1 MNTSKVEPTA
11 GEVHPIQKPGPLN
24 EYHKQL
30 LIECEDLWDT
40 RSHWKDDIWEDVGEK
55 IFYDFLEAAYPHE
68 VAEEKGWGMRGDY
81 VLDDPC
87 CIFQAIEG
95 FSKRICGC
103 YQSHCAFLEYF
114 RHFHDQWEKWVF
126 ASEREWEGLSEQER
140 DNWTSWNDEQHA
152 SIMDGVKLNF
162 EFIGAQPTQM
172 SAYEKSLLSE
182 LRSHWI
188 DRLTPEL
195 CPEGMDDEW
204 NEDGLM
210 TKIWRFF
217 WDAGST
223 TIEECSDWRSE
234 FDPNG
239 YHTLEALIEGLE
251 GDVMYRV
258 ENLRGTDGA
267 LELFQNIQ
275 ELQDT
280 YSSWVGAWEEKWD
293 TLSENEKDEWTSWSR
308 EDHAEIMEGIDV
320 TFGRSFKREPQV
332 AA

>member
-1 MNTSKVEPTA
+1 MNKIKNTELARPAFTEGTIDIENGYRIPNVRLFEYSYEADGIDFSQEGLEFWEGSYPKVPYHENED
-11 GEVHPIQKPGPLN
+11 GEF
-24 EYHKQL
+24 EYHTENVRKNSDSVEECIDDLEDEASGNRLSIGNRMRKAAKELRRELQL
-30 LIECEDLWDT
+30 
-40 RSHWKDDIWEDVGEK
+40 
-55 IFYDFLEAAYPHE
+55 A
-68 VAEEKGWGMRGDY
+68 
-81 VLDDPC
+81 
-87 CIFQAIEG
+87 
-95 FSKRICGC
+95 
-103 YQSHCAFLEYF
+103 
-114 RHFHDQWEKWVF
+114 EKW
-126 ASEREWEGLSEQER
+126 LKDNQE
-140 DNWTSWNDEQHA
+140 A
-152 SIMDGVKLNF
+152 I
-162 EFIGAQPTQM
+162 EFIGAQPSQM

-223 TIEECSDWRSE
+223 TIEECSDLRSE

-239 YHTLEALIEGLE
+239 YHTLEALIFGLE
-251 GDVMYRV
+251 GDVMNRV

-293 TLSENEKDEWTSWSR
+293 TLSENEKDEWRSWSR